1 VTINGSIPPNGSQ
14 VAFISPDLSVTYAVF
29 NLVVGYFQ
37 AILDAPVG
45 TDFIM
50 VVWTPNP
57 APDGL
62 YYVFPSNGNAMIH
75 TTDCMGPFEHNS
87 GFESFFTNQP
97 ITGSGSPT
105 LAGVLPVEFLS
116 FTAKADSDNTVRLE
130 WATVWEEDNDHFT
143 VERSIDGANFQ
154 ALGQVDGAGTT
165 IEQQDYVW
173 IDDSPLP
180 GINYYRIKQ
189 TDFDGA
195 FEYSDV
201 ASVRMNGNLGQDM
214 RIFPNPAEAQVRIVL
229 PSVGK
234 SGTAIVRV
242 FNQVGQ
248 LVLSR
253 EQSTEGQLLEFDTS
267 ALPQGVYTLHV
278 QEGARSYSE
287 KLVVK

>member
-1 VTINGSIPPNGSQ
+1 
-14 VAFISPDLSVTYAVF
+14 
-29 NLVVGYFQ
+29 
-37 AILDAPVG
+37 
-45 TDFIM
+45 M
-50 VVWTPNP
+50 VVWVQNP
-57 APDGL
+57 SPDGL
-62 YYVFPSNGNAMIH
+62 YYIFPSIGSGLVY
-75 TTDCMGPFEHNS
+75 TTDCTAPFLTNT
-87 GFESFFTNQP
+87 GFENWFVNKP
-97 ITGSGSPT
+97 ITGPGSPT

-116 FTAKADSDNTVRLE
+116 FTAKPDSENTVRLE

-195 FEYSDV
+195 FMYSDV
-201 ASVRMNGNLGQDM
+201 ASVKVNGNLGRAM
-214 RIFPNPAEAQVRIVL
+214 RIFPNPAEAQARIVL

-234 SGTAIVRV
+234 SGTAFVRV

>member
-1 VTINGSIPPNGSQ
+1 M
-14 VAFISPDLSVTYAVF
+14 AFLSPDLSTTYAVS
-29 NLVVGYFQ
+29 NIIVIPLPLPVAGGYFS
-37 AILDAPVG
+37 AFLDIAFG
-45 TDFIM
+45 TEFI
-50 VVWTPNP
+50 VVLWVPNP
-57 APDGL
+57 MPDGL
-62 YYVFPSNGNAMIH
+62 YYVLPSNGNAEIY
-75 TTDCMGPFEHNS
+75 TSDCTEPFQSHSEFD
-87 GFESFFTNQP
+87 GYVVTQP
-97 ITGSGSPT
+97 ITGPGSPT

-116 FTAKADSDNTVRLE
+116 FTAKPDSENSVRLE
-130 WATVWEEDNDHFT
+130 WATVWEEDNDYFT

-165 IEQQDYVW
+165 IEQQNYVW

-201 ASVRMNGNLGQDM
+201 ASVRMNGNLGQAM

-248 LVLSR
+248 MVLSQ

-267 ALPQGVYTLHV
+267 TLPQGVYTLHV
-278 QEGARSYSE
+278 QEGARNYSE